1 MRKILRNNYRILL
14 NFVQIS
20 EMKKLFFLFL
30 LNLLLFSCARVGN
43 PNGGAKDSLA
53 PKFLRSNIDT
63 TRVNVSRNL
72 KELRLD
78 FDEYVNLK
86 DINKN
91 LRISP
96 EIKKI
101 KKIIPSNL
109 ANKYVLIQWEDTLKA
124 NTTYNFNFGNA
135 IADNN
140 EGNILPYFNF
150 AFSTG
155 EKLDDL
161 FVSGTVSDG
170 VTFRKKDAEPK
181 ENKLVVGLYDAV
193 ENVDFKQKPNYITK
207 VDEENYFE
215 VNYLKKGDYYIIAFD
230 DDNQNSVYD
239 PGKEKVGFLKDKITL
254 DSTSLR
260 GLKLKIYP
268 SKKTVKY
275 KDYKSVNG
283 GLLLTFE
290 GNPDK
295 VDVKSISDEL
305 TDYKVTHAP
314 KSDSVNIWFTQE
326 NNNFPREQLT
336 NQLKLSYVTEAKSN
350 TVSVSYKAAKLDFK
364 LSNKDGNLLVPE
376 NAFRIES
383 SLPLDKIDT
392 SAWKLESDS
401 ISQNFTAKI
410 SEKNPFIILVNS
422 DFKPGKKYVLSVA
435 KESVYSYYAKND
447 KSAYQFEFEADKPEN
462 YGGFKVTLSNK
473 PSAKFWIEL
482 IDEKGEVKYSKF
494 TDEPIISFTNLKP
507 ATYYV
512 RVKVD
517 NNGNGS
523 WDEADFA
530 NKILAEEVFVFDKE
544 LVIRPMWTIEEDW
557 DLK

>member
-1 MRKILRNNYRILL
+1 
-14 NFVQIS
+14 
-20 EMKKLFFLFL
+20 MKKLFFLL
-30 LNLLLFSCARVGN
+30 IINLLLFSCARVGN

-78 FDEYVNLK
+78 FDEYVSLK
-86 DINKN
+86 EINKN

-101 KKIIPSNL
+101 KKILPSNL
-109 ANKYVLIQWEDTLKA
+109 ANKYVLIQWEDSLKA

-135 IADNN
+135 IVDNN

-161 FVSGTVSDG
+161 FISGTVSDA
-170 VTFRKKDAEPK
+170 VTYKKKDADPK
-181 ENKLVVGLYDAV
+181 ENKWVVGLYDAV
-193 ENVDFKQKPNYITK
+193 ENLDFKQKPNYITK

-215 VNYLKKGDYYIIAFD
+215 INYLKKGDYYIVAFD
-230 DDNQNSVYD
+230 DENQNSVYD
-239 PGKEKVGFLKDKITL
+239 SGKEKVGFFKDKISL

-268 SKKTVKY
+268 SKKAVKY
-275 KDYKSVNG
+275 NEVKSVNG

-290 GNPDK
+290 GNPEK
-295 VDVKSISDEL
+295 VEVKSISDIL
-305 TDYKVTHAP
+305 TEYKVTHAP
-314 KSDSVNIWFTQE
+314 KSDSVNIWFSLE
-326 NNNFPREQLT
+326 NNNFPKEQLT
-336 NQLKLSYVTEAKSN
+336 NQLKISYVTEAKSDTIFIN
-350 TVSVSYKAAKLDFK
+350 YKETKLDFK
-364 LSNKDGNLLVPE
+364 LSSKDGNLLVPK
-376 NAFRIES
+376 NPYRILS
-383 SLPLDKIDT
+383 SLPLEKIDT
-392 SAWKLESDS
+392 SYWKLESDS
-401 ISQNFTAKI
+401 VSQSFTAKI
-410 SEKNPFIILVNS
+410 SENNPFEILVNS
-422 DFKPGKKYVLSVA
+422 DFKPTKKYVLSVA
-435 KESVYSYYAKND
+435 KESVFSYYASND
-447 KSAYQFEFEADKPEN
+447 KAAYQFQFEADKPEN
-462 YGGFKVTLSNK
+462 YGDFKVTLSNL
-473 PSAKFWIEL
+473 PSAKFWVEL
-482 IDEKGEVKYSKF
+482 LDEKGEVKYSQF
-494 TDEPIISFTNLKP
+494 TKETVITFNHLKP

-512 RVKVD
+512 RLKVD

-530 NKILAEEVFVFDKE
+530 NKILAEDVYVFDKE
-544 LVIRPMWTIEEDW
+544 VVIRPMWTIEENW

>member
-1 MRKILRNNYRILL
+1 
-14 NFVQIS
+14 
-20 EMKKLFFLFL
+20 MKKLFFLLL

-63 TRVNVSRNL
+63 TRVNVSQNL

-78 FDEYVNLK
+78 FDEYVSLK

-101 KKIIPSNL
+101 KKILPSGL
-109 ANKYVLIQWEDTLKA
+109 ANKYVLIQWEDSLKA

-135 IADNN
+135 IVDNN

-161 FVSGTVSDG
+161 FVSGTVTDG
-170 VTFRKKDAEPK
+170 VTFKKKEAEPK
-181 ENKLVVGLYDAV
+181 ENRLVVGLYDAV
-193 ENVDFKQKPNYITK
+193 ENLDFKQKPNYITK

-239 PGKEKVGFLKDKITL
+239 PGKEKVGFLKDKISL
-254 DSTSLR
+254 DSISLR

-268 SKKTVKY
+268 SKKAVKY

-283 GLLLTFE
+283 GLLLNFE

-305 TDYKVTHAP
+305 KEYKVTHAP
-314 KSDSVNIWFTQE
+314 KSDSVNIWFTPE
-326 NNNFPREQLT
+326 NNNFPKEQLT
-336 NQLKLSYVTEAKSN
+336 NQLKISYATEAKSD
-350 TVSVSYKAAKLDFK
+350 TIPVSYKATKLDFK

-383 SLPLDKIDT
+383 SLPLDRLDT
-392 SAWKLESDS
+392 NAWKLESDS

-410 SEKNPFIILVNS
+410 SEKNPFIILINS

-435 KESVYSYYAKND
+435 KESVFSYYTSND
-447 KSAYQFEFEADKPEN
+447 KSAYQFQFEADKPEN

-482 IDEKGEVKYSKF
+482 LDEKGEVKYSKF
-494 TDEPIISFTNLKP
+494 TDDAVISFSNLKP
-507 ATYYV
+507 ATYSV
-512 RVKVD
+512 RIKVD
-517 NNGNGS
+517 HNGNGS

-530 NKILAEEVFVFDKE
+530 NKILAEDVYIFDKE
-544 LVIRPMWTIEEDW
+544 VIARPLWIIEENW